1 MDDIP
6 IAVILAAS
14 DNDLLTI
21 LSISHLL
28 YDVRFILVLPDRE
41 DPTVAIGHSLRPR
54 FLSYT
59 DSDFREVT
67 AVLGKM
73 IGGFYYQRKIGESG
87 GGRAHAGPA
96 AIGPQPHYKKLA
108 SQEGRD
114 IKRQPEHAIK
124 VRRNSSG
131 GQDGV
136 VRDGR
141 GPKRPAGRAPCED
154 GKKHAWS
161 TGRVFLEVLMKNCE
175 REGDRLRKALAD
187 AYCRVIAGNGHRPDG
202 RPKGQ
207 ATGEDAGLP
216 DHLRTM
222 EAAGQLA
229 DGIAQD
235 YGRVLALVMGY
246 GGYMNQELDE
256 KDPMRSYVQR
266 ILASSEKVATLTRGL
281 LAFAR
286 KQVARPKRT
295 DINDVIRRAG
305 RLVARVVGEGIDF
318 RTRLSGRRLQV
329 FADPVQLEQVVM
341 NVAANA
347 RDAMAAGGTLTVETK
362 GCASAARPRITGRAS
377 GSAP

>member
-1 MDDIP
+1 
-6 IAVILAAS
+6 
-14 DNDLLTI
+14 
-21 LSISHLL
+21 
-28 YDVRFILVLPDRE
+28 
-41 DPTVAIGHSLRPR
+41 
-54 FLSYT
+54 
-59 DSDFREVT
+59 
-67 AVLGKM
+67 
-73 IGGFYYQRKIGESG
+73 
-87 GGRAHAGPA
+87 
-96 AIGPQPHYKKLA
+96 
-108 SQEGRD
+108 
-114 IKRQPEHAIK
+114 
-124 VRRNSSG
+124 
-131 GQDGV
+131 
-136 VRDGR
+136 
-141 GPKRPAGRAPCED
+141 
-154 GKKHAWS
+154 
-161 TGRVFLEVLMKNCE
+161 MKNCE

-295 DINDVIRRAG
+295 DVNDVIRRAG

-362 GCASAARPRITGRAS
+362 ELRVGGAPADNGAGEWKCAVISFTDTGLGMSDEVRRRIFDPFFTTKDPATSAGLGLSVAHGIIKQHS
-377 GSAP
+377 GSINVTSEPGLGTTLSVYLPLMETRDALESAGRVAAPAPVFSSAHLS